1 MRSLTNRTTP
11 AVSPESPL
19 TVTVVTVKPRDPGP
33 GLPHVVTRRL
43 DVARVG
49 LAELRRCLLAA
60 DPDEAALLLDKLD
73 EDLLLLQRR
82 LCREAENEAVAGN

>member
-1 MRSLTNRTTP
+1 MRSLTHRGSP
-11 AVSPESPL
+11 ASPPEAPL
-19 TVTVVTVKPRDPGP
+19 SVTVVAVKSRDNGP
-33 GLPHVVTRRL
+33 GLPQVVTRRL

-60 DPDEAALLLDKLD
+60 EPAEAALLLDKLD

-82 LCREAENEAVAGN
+82 LRLEAENEAVTEN

>member
-1 MRSLTNRTTP
+1 MRSLADRTAP

-19 TVTVVTVKPRDPGP
+19 TVTVVAVKSREHGP
-33 GLPHVVTRRL
+33 GLPCVVTRRL

-49 LAELRRCLLAA
+49 LAELRRRLLAD
-60 DPDEAALLLDKLD
+60 DPAEAALLLDKLD

-82 LCREAENEAVAGN
+82 LHREAENEAVAEN